1 MLDTILNIISVVL
14 NFVTVVYIIK
24 LWSKEK

>member
-1 MLDTILNIISVVL
+1 MLDTILNITSVIL
-14 NFVTVVYIIK
+14 NLITAVYIIK

>member
-1 MLDTILNIISVVL
+1 MLDTILNVISVVL
-14 NFVTVVYIIK
+14 NLITVVYIVK

>member
-14 NFVTVVYIIK
+14 NLVTVVYIIK